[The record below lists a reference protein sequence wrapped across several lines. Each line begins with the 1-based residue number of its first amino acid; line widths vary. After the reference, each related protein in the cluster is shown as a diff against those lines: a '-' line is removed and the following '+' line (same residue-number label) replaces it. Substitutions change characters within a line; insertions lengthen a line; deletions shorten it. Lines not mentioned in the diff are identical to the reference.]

1 VSSCDP
7 KPATEVAE
15 QLRKLILA
23 LYDEFLSEDGK
34 EVDYEGL
41 ANSDGWKRYL
51 QKAAE
56 LQRADLSVLNREEK
70 VIVIVIFQPL
80 TL

>member
-1 VSSCDP
+1 M
-7 KPATEVAE
+7 AE

-34 EVDYEGL
+34 AVDYEGL
-41 ANSDGWKRYL
+41 AKSDGWKRYL

-56 LQRADLSVLNREEK
+56 LQRAELSGLSRDEK
-70 VIVIVIFQPL
+70 VSLGPVDRV
-80 TL
+80 T